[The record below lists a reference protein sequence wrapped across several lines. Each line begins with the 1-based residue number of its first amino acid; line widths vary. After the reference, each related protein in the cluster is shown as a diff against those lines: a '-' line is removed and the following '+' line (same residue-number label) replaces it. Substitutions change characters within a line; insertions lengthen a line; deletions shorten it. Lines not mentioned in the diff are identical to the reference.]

1 MRLYSA
7 LPVRAAGQVLGDVLL
22 LVWVYLAVRV
32 GQSVHEAVLRL
43 AEPGRRLE
51 DAGRTLGTGLGT
63 AADRAG
69 DLPLVGDQ
77 LSGPLRDASAA
88 TGSLV
93 RAGQDQ
99 QEAVTQL
106 ALVLAVVI
114 AVVPALLAVALW
126 LPRRVGFVRRA
137 TAAQRF
143 VDADADLDLFAVRAM
158 VHQSLHVLARVSDDP
173 AGAWRAGD
181 RAVIHE
187 LAALELRS
195 CGLRPPTPRP

>member
-7 LPVRAAGQVLGDVLL
+7 LPLRAAGQVVGDILL
-22 LVWVYLAVRV
+22 VVWVYLAVRT
-32 GQSVHEAVLRL
+32 GQAVHEAVLRL

-51 DAGRTLGTGLGT
+51 EAGRTLGSGLGT
-63 AADRAG
+63 AATRAG

-77 LSGPLRDASAA
+77 LSAPLRDASGA

-99 QEAVTQL
+99 QDAVAQL
-106 ALVLAVVI
+106 AVVLAVVI
-114 AVVPALLAVALW
+114 AVVPALLALAVW
-126 LPRRVGFVRRA
+126 LPRRVRFVRRA
-137 TAAQRF
+137 SAAQRF

-158 VHQSLHVLARVSDDP
+158 AHQPLHVLARISDDP

-181 RAVIHE
+181 RRVIRD
-187 LAALELRS
+187 LATLELRS
-195 CGLRPPTPRP
+195 AGLRPPPALP